1 MYIERAHRVGVVWR
15 CRKITCLKAQLL
27 FCICFLPPPPLTKFY
42 LPFYATLENI
52 LYHYFLYL
60 LSISHIFGGGWGKT
74 RLLVAQIAA
83 VESEYAK
90 GLRKVVKYIY
100 GKEWEKGGKV
110 ISGKWCGGWKREIW
124 QNFISLSDQTQCRCG
139 CSRDCTMIG

>member
-1 MYIERAHRVGVVWR
+1 MQKDNMFESTAFILH
-15 CRKITCLKAQLL
+15 L
-27 FCICFLPPPPLTKFY
+27 FPPPPPLTKFY

-90 GLRKVVKYIY
+90 GLRKVVKSFA
-100 GKEWEKGGKV
+100 GATD
-110 ISGKWCGGWKREIW
+110 
-124 QNFISLSDQTQCRCG
+124 SDSTQTQAWKVG
-139 CSRDCTMIG
+139 GMYIMQVIL